1 MGDCIIFRG
10 RLFLQGAFSKLQQN
24 MTTVTSVSVTSHA
37 TLFYIIY
44 SITMIISFFWPQTLK
59 KYHRLLKYLQ

>member
-10 RLFLQGAFSKLQQN
+10 WLFLQGAFSKLQQN
-24 MTTVTSVSVTSHA
+24 MTTVTPVSVTSHA

-44 SITMIISFFWPQTLK
+44 WITMIISFFWPQTLK